1 MVGMLEERMFMSEMK
16 CIMYFS
22 EASPRYRDSDLDE
35 ILRTTRARN
44 AEQGITGILFFNER
58 HFFAIF

>member
-1 MVGMLEERMFMSEMK
+1 MSEMK

-35 ILRTTRARN
+35 ILRTARARN